1 MRVGPKAALTFNVTL
16 MVLLLGMLGSS
27 MMPDFGGGHFISLV
41 AAFTAG
47 SLLWVLLKDNL
58 RTLRRPG
65 RAPAQAHSDEADA
78 RAAGLKE
85 RWLAIIY
92 TVLMFALV
100 YLLGTVA
107 GCVLFVG
114 AFLLRYKRG
123 SLWVAIFLALVVG
136 GVVPYLLGGILGVH
150 LWEGVV
156 PEMVPG
162 WIGGGVPPP
171 L

>member
-1 MRVGPKAALTFNVTL
+1 
-16 MVLLLGMLGSS
+16 
-27 MMPDFGGGHFISLV
+27 MPDFGGGHFISLV
-41 AAFTAG
+41 AAFTVG
-47 SLLWVLLKDNL
+47 SLLWVILKENVWAL
-58 RTLRRPG
+58 TRPA

-78 RAAGLKE
+78 RAPGLKE

-123 SLWVAIFLALVVG
+123 SLWVAIFLGLVVG
-136 GVVPYLLGGILGVH
+136 GVLPYLLSGILGVR
-150 LWEGVV
+150 LWEGVI
-156 PEMVPG
+156 PAIIPG